1 MFFFYKILIN
11 FLLLLSPIILI
22 IRLIKGK
29 EDYIR
34 FKEKFG
40 FFSKKRNYGKL
51 IWFHGASVGEIQSI
65 IPLIEKF
72 EKNKKISQ
80 ILITSN
86 TKSSSYIIKKF
97 KFKRTVHQFFPID
110 CNFISKKFI
119 NYWKPSKVFF
129 IDSEIW
135 PNTLNNLYE
144 MNIPII
150 LLNGRITKKTFNR
163 WLIFSEFANSIF
175 GKFSL
180 CLSSSKESKNFLKRL
195 GARNVKLIGNL
206 KYSQSENEGMNL
218 NKNLKKFIFS
228 RSSWCASS
236 THNYE
241 EEICGK
247 THLLLMKKYKNL
259 LTIIIPRHINR
270 VSSIKDQLIKMNLN
284 VHLDEPKKKI
294 SPNTD
299 VYLVNSY
306 GKTKSFY
313 KVCKNVFLGGSLIKH
328 GGQNPLEAV
337 RYGCNIMH
345 GPNVSNFKEIYEFL
359 KKKNVTNKIIDQKQ
373 LASVLNKTLKK
384 KNVSK
389 KIIQNLHFVGVDILN
404 KTYKEICK

>member
-1 MFFFYKILIN
+1 M
-11 FLLLLSPIILI
+11 
-22 IRLIKGK
+22 
-29 EDYIR
+29 
-34 FKEKFG
+34 
-40 FFSKKRNYGKL
+40 
-51 IWFHGASVGEIQSI
+51 
-65 IPLIEKF
+65 
-72 EKNKKISQ
+72 
-80 ILITSN
+80 
-86 TKSSSYIIKKF
+86 
-97 KFKRTVHQFFPID
+97 
-110 CNFISKKFI
+110 
-119 NYWKPSKVFF
+119 
-129 IDSEIW
+129 
-135 PNTLNNLYE
+135 NNLYE
-144 MNIPII
+144 INIPII

-163 WLIFSEFANSIF
+163 WLIFSEFAKSIF

-195 GARNVKLIGNL
+195 GAKNVKLIGNL
-206 KYSQSENEGMNL
+206 KYSQSENEGMGL
-218 NKNLKKFIFS
+218 DKNLKKFIFS
-228 RSSWCASS
+228 RNSWCASS

-270 VSSIKDQLIKMNLN
+270 VSSIRDQLIRMNLN

-345 GPNVSNFKEIYEFL
+345 GPNISNFKEIYEFL
-359 KKKNVTNKIIDQKQ
+359 KKKDVTNKIIDQKQ
-373 LASVLNKTLKK
+373 LASVLSKTLKK
-384 KNVSK
+384 KNRSK

>member
-1 MFFFYKILIN
+1 MFFIYKILIN
-11 FLLLLSPIILI
+11 LVFFFSPLI
-22 IRLIKGK
+22 IIFRLFKGK
-29 EDYIR
+29 EDQLR
-34 FKEKFG
+34 FKEKIG
-40 FFSKKRNYGKL
+40 FFSKKRNKGNL

-65 IPLIEKF
+65 IPLVERF
-72 EKNKKISQ
+72 EKNREIQQ

-86 TKSSSYIIKKF
+86 TVSSSFIIKNLKL
-97 KFKRTVHQFFPID
+97 KKTIHQFFPID
-110 CNFISKKFI
+110 CNFVSKKFI
-119 NYWKPSKVFF
+119 TYWKPSKVFF

-163 WLIFSEFANSIF
+163 WSIFSEFAKSIF

-195 GARNVKLIGNL
+195 GAKNVKLIGNL
-206 KYSQSENEGMNL
+206 KYSQSENEGIDL

-228 RSSWCASS
+228 RNAWCASS

-270 VSSIKDQLIKMNLN
+270 VSSIRNQLIKMNLN

-345 GPNVSNFKEIYEFL
+345 GPNISNFKEIYEFL
-359 KKKNVTNKIIDQKQ
+359 KKKDVTKKIINQKQ
-373 LASVLNKTLKK
+373 LASVLSKTLKK
-384 KNVSK
+384 KNRSK
-389 KIIQNLHFVGVDILN
+389 KIIQNLHFVGINILN

>member
-1 MFFFYKILIN
+1 MFFFYKTLIN
-11 FLLLLSPIILI
+11 FLLLISPIILI

-34 FKEKFG
+34 FKEKLG
-40 FFSKKRNYGKL
+40 FFSKKRNNGKL
-51 IWFHGASVGEIQSI
+51 IWFHGASVGEIQSV

-72 EKNKKISQ
+72 EKNKKVSQ

-86 TKSSSYIIKKF
+86 TKSSSNIMKKF
-97 KFKRTVHQFFPID
+97 KFKKTLHQFFPID
-110 CNFISKKFI
+110 CNLISKKFI
-119 NYWKPSKVFF
+119 NYWKPSRVFF

-135 PNTLNNLYE
+135 PNTLHNLDKKD
-144 MNIPII
+144 IPII

-163 WLIFSEFANSIF
+163 WLIFPEFSKSIF
-175 GKFSL
+175 SKFSL
-180 CLSSSKESKNFLKRL
+180 CLSSSRESRDFLKRL
-195 GARNVKLIGNL
+195 GAKNIKLIGNL
-206 KYSQSENEGMNL
+206 KYSQSENEGIDL

-228 RSSWCASS
+228 RNSWCASS
-236 THNYE
+236 THNNE

-247 THLLLMKKYKNL
+247 VHLILMKKYKNL
-259 LTIIIPRHINR
+259 LTIIIPRHIDR
-270 VSSIKDQLIKMNLN
+270 ISSIKDQLLKMNLR

-294 SPNTD
+294 SSNTD

-313 KVCKNVFLGGSLIKH
+313 KVCKNVFLGGSLVKH

-337 RYGCNIMH
+337 RYGCNIIH
-345 GPNVSNFKEIYEFL
+345 GPNISNFKEIYEFL
-359 KKKNVTNKIIDQKQ
+359 KKKNVSNKVLDYKQ
-373 LASVLNKTLKK
+373 LTSVLYKTLKK
-384 KNVSK
+384 KNRSK
-389 KIIQNLHFVGVDILN
+389 KIIQNLHSVGVDILN